1 MRRPP
6 AIFPALP
13 LLLLLLTVIS
23 SNAAILHEKGVC
35 AMRGQCGKK
44 GFVNLNCPYN
54 YPAVEPETETFRSLL
69 IDTCGASFADT
80 PVCCDHDQL
89 IDLVDQVKKAE
100 RIIAAC
106 PACWNNFLQFF
117 CHFTCSPDQST
128 FVNVTGTVASSTSD
142 KDLVTRVDFRVADHY
157 GQGFY
162 DSCKDIKFGSSN
174 GYAMDFIGGGAR
186 NWHDMVVYMGT
197 ERPLIGSPFQIDF
210 PLGPD
215 GEGTMTAFD
224 SSTYRCNDTDTRF
237 RCACVDC
244 ESTCPVLPPTPAERP
259 ECRIGVLRC
268 WSFGLIILYILI
280 FCLSASVFLA
290 VKKGWAEN
298 LTNFNWTSGDS
309 YRGAYERV
317 ALEGEDDNTL
327 LDPDQTPRKYWLNSV
342 VQEWFYYLGILC
354 ARHPWTTII
363 VSLVF
368 VTFCSLGWRWFGV
381 EQNPVNLWVP
391 PTSEALAQKQFFDE
405 NFSPFYRTTQ
415 LIITPST
422 DFASNTSV
430 ITKQN
435 LLNLFALESEIKSL
449 RSFPNNYTLQDLCYH
464 PNGDACIIQSVT
476 GYWQGD
482 VDNFDSPSWHEDFV
496 GCAEQPTNC
505 LPEFGQP
512 LKPEM
517 VLGGYEGRE
526 FDQAQALIVTY
537 VLRNYVDETQADKAH
552 EWELTLLKNVL
563 TRLESREEW
572 SGVKVSY
579 STEVSLIFKSTPQ
592 KKLEPPPLPLFS
604 LYIYIYPVLSLLFP
618 CFQIRNNHIQSS
630 LEIELNKSSNTD
642 AGTIILSYLVM
653 FLYASLALGKFSS
666 LDSRRIV
673 IDSKFSLGISGIII
687 VIASVSTSVGI
698 FSFTGSKITLI
709 IAEVIPFLV
718 LAVGVDNI
726 FILCHEF
733 ERRKLVGDVD
743 ETIEERAAK
752 TLAKMGPGILM
763 SALCETIAFGL
774 GGLVTM
780 PAVSSFALVA
790 AVAVFVD
797 FVLQV
802 TCFVA
807 CMVLDAHR
815 AEETRVD
822 CIPCIQVSAPEIIDR
837 EGVLQ
842 RWTQHYY
849 APFILNPSIKYG
861 ICLIFLG
868 IFMIGLS
875 LAPQLELGLDQR
887 VALPSD
893 SYLVEYFN
901 DLGTY
906 FQVGPPVY
914 FVVTGDNTTNRAD
927 QQKLCGRFSTCDDY
941 SLANILEQE
950 RKRPNVSFIAEPTSG
965 WLDDFLHWLSPDVG
979 CCSFKKRKLQ
989 ADSKYT
995 QSLQAPEKRQM
1006 CGPYDDEDECEPCI
1020 QAWDITMAGLPQGQ
1034 EFLDLLDLWL
1044 AMEPSEDCP
1053 LAGKAAYGDALV
1065 IDRAN
1070 TTIVASH
1077 FRTFHAP
1084 LRTQRE
1090 FIAAFHSAHRIARE
1104 ISTELGVQVY
1114 PYSVF
1119 YIFFEQY
1126 SYIVYMALQILAFA
1140 IITIFGVTAA
1150 MLGSLRTALII
1161 VLMVVMILVDVLGAM
1176 TVWNIS
1182 LNAVSLV
1189 NLVICVGISVEF
1201 CCHIAR
1207 GFVVGTG
1214 SREERAFK
1222 SLVDVGSSKQEIRFC
1237 VCHKVY
1243 IYTNVYSWRFFRQV
1257 FSGITLTK
1265 FAGII
1270 VLAFTRSKIF
1280 EIYYFRMC
1288 MYIYN
1293 SIDFLCGVCVEGL
1306 ILGVFVRVL
1315 NFEAYSIVLP
1325 MLLVISV
1332 IIRSSNTDLLI
1343 VVFGGLH
1350 GLVLLPVVLSII
1362 GGEGMGSSAALDEY
1376 GFSWARGGNSHGM
1389 LVGDADDDDDIEQ

>member
-482 VDNFDSPSWHEDFV
+482 VNNFDSPSWHEDFV

-579 STEVSLIFKSTPQ
+579 STE
-592 KKLEPPPLPLFS
+592 
-604 LYIYIYPVLSLLFP
+604 
-618 CFQIRNNHIQSS
+618 SS

-1222 SLVDVGSSKQEIRFC
+1222 SLVDVGSS
-1237 VCHKVY
+1237 
-1243 IYTNVYSWRFFRQV
+1243 V

-1280 EIYYFRMC
+1280 EIYYFRM
-1288 MYIYN
+1288 Y
-1293 SIDFLCGVCVEGL
+1293 
-1306 ILGVFVRVL
+1306 
-1315 NFEAYSIVLP
+1315 
-1325 MLLVISV
+1325 
-1332 IIRSSNTDLLI
+1332 LLI